1 MSETANTPS
10 GRLTGTRRRG
20 VLVFRGIP
28 FARPPV
34 GPLRFRAPEPFPR
47 WLGERPALVHGPSA
61 PQSGADNPLVRRFV
75 GSPGGQSEDCLYLN
89 VWTPAL
95 DGRRRPVL
103 VFIHGGAFLVG
114 SGSSPLYEGT
124 RLARRGDVVVVTL
137 NYRLGALGS
146 LALAGV
152 LPGDAPANLALRDQV
167 AALAWVRDHVA
178 AFGGDPENVT
188 VFGESAGAMSIGALL
203 GAPEARPL
211 FRRAILQSGAAHNV
225 SSAEHARRV
234 AEVFLK
240 QLGAH
245 GRDLETLR
253 AAPLAELL
261 RAQLATVIELA
272 PSLGGL
278 PFQPS
283 VDDDFLPR
291 HPLAEVEAGGASGIA
306 LLAGTNRDEWKLFLL
321 GDRRGRRMDEAALR
335 RRFTRL
341 LGESES
347 ERAYE
352 AYLRAHESH
361 APHHPRE
368 RWSSFQGDRVFHWPA
383 ARLLELQ
390 SRHAPVYAYRF
401 DWSPPLLR
409 GTIGACHG
417 IELPF
422 VFGAVLEPW
431 LRPWLGAAPGTARIA
446 HQVQEAW
453 LAFARTGQP
462 GHPGLPFWPQHD
474 AERRQVMALARRSR
488 VEPGFAGGGL
498 AYWRESTG

>member
-1 MSETANTPS
+1 MSETASTPS

-20 VLVFRGIP
+20 VVVFRGIP
-28 FARPPV
+28 YARPPV
-34 GPLRFRAPEPFPR
+34 GALRFRAPQPFPR
-47 WLGERPALVHGPSA
+47 WLGERPALVYGPSS
-61 PQSGADNPLVRRFV
+61 PQSGAANPLVRRFV

-95 DGRRRPVL
+95 DARRRPVL

-114 SGSSPLYEGT
+114 SGSSPLYEGS
-124 RLARRGDVVVVTL
+124 RLARRGDAVIVTL
-137 NYRLGALGS
+137 NYRLGVLGS
-146 LALAGV
+146 LWLAGMV
-152 LPGDAPANLALRDQV
+152 PGEDAHSNLALRDQT
-167 AALAWVRDHVA
+167 AALAWVRDHIA

-225 SSAEHARRV
+225 SSPEHARQV
-234 AEVFLK
+234 AEGFLK
-240 QLGAH
+240 RLGAH

-272 PSLGGL
+272 PALGGL
-278 PFQPS
+278 PFQPAI
-283 VDDDFLPR
+283 DDDFLPR
-291 HPLAEVEAGGASGIA
+291 HPLDALEAGAAAGIP
-306 LLAGTNRDEWKLFLL
+306 LLAGTNRDEWKLFML
-321 GDRRGRRMDEAALR
+321 GDRRARKMDEAALR

-347 ERAYE
+347 ERAYG
-352 AYLRAHESH
+352 AYLLAHGSH
-361 APHHPRE
+361 APDHPRE

-409 GTIGACHG
+409 GPIGACHG

-431 LRPWLGAAPGTARIA
+431 LRPWLGAAPGARRLA
-446 HQVQEAW
+446 HQMQESW

-462 GHPGLPFWPQHD
+462 GHSGLPFWPAHD
-474 AERRQVMALARRSR
+474 TERRQVMALARRCR
-488 VEPGFAGGGL
+488 VEPDFGGGTL
-498 AYWRESTG
+498 RYWREPG